1 MSVPAIPLNDGN
13 RIPVLAFGTG
23 SKFRGKASNL
33 VYQLTC
39 HPLLFFLGR
48 DRDCRA
54 ST

>member
-13 RIPVLAFGTG
+13 RIPILAFGTG
-23 SKFRGKASNL
+23 SKFRGKASKPVL
-33 VYQLTC
+33 STDLPLT
-39 HPLLFFLGR
+39 FFLGR